1 MDVLIK
7 NTQSSQQNGGD
18 DFWVKAEKLLYT
30 AYIAMIFTINPPEE
44 QNFETLIEMI
54 NSSECREDDETFQNA
69 IDRLFAFIECWIN
82 DDFPND
88 AEISNEFQEMKA
100 NQPNEE
106 QNDWVHSPA
115 SSITLTNLPQERL
128 QSRSSF
134 PVLPA

>member
-54 NSSECREDDETFQNA
+54 NSSECREDGRCGRG
-69 IDRLFAFIECWIN
+69 DRRR
-82 DDFPND
+82 P
-88 AEISNEFQEMKA
+88 
-100 NQPNEE
+100 P
-106 QNDWVHSPA
+106 PA
-115 SSITLTNLPQERL
+115 
-128 QSRSSF
+128 
-134 PVLPA
+134 